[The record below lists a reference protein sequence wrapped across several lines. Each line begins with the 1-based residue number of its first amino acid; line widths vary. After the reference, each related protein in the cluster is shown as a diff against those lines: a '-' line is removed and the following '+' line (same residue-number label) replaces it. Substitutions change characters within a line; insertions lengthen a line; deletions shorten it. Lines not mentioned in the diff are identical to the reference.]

1 MSTDQTVVTRFAP
14 SPSGHLHVGG
24 ARTALYNWAFARKH
38 GGRFILRIEDTDRKR
53 SSDQA
58 GLAFLDDL
66 RWLGIDWDEGP
77 EHDGCGGGE
86 TGPYHQSQR
95 LEIYQRFIDQLIK
108 QGRAY
113 PAFETPEEIDAAR
126 ERARQEKRNYRYDR
140 AALQLDAATV
150 QQYLDEGRPHVIRFR
165 MPDDREITVND
176 QVLGEVTKSSN
187 EYEDFVIRKAD
198 GYPTYHFAVVV
209 DDALMNVTHVIRAQE
224 HLNNTHRHLML
235 QEALGFPHPTYAH
248 LSVVANP
255 NGSKMSKRDK
265 DKALRAA
272 VLERQIASPPQ
283 IGDGLAVR
291 EEEWSWWME
300 DPDRQLE
307 TDAANA
313 LAEVLDV
320 QLPEINVDDFRRSG
334 YLPEVLINYL
344 ALLGWNPGGDI
355 EKFDAAF
362 LCEHFALDRVIKSP
376 ARFDREKLLAFNL
389 DALQEMPENDFAA
402 RLRHH
407 AERYHPAFLDKLGE
421 EDFATF
427 AAANQ
432 SRSKTLDDC
441 FRSDRF
447 FVMDD
452 DQITYEVNKS
462 VRKALVNGEPNG
474 ITHLEGL
481 LHALRDL
488 KTWDSES
495 IEAAVKQ
502 YTDEHA
508 DGKLGKVA
516 QPLRIAVTGGT
527 VSPAIFDTLKILG
540 RESTLARIERC
551 LLQKDEITQ
560 PVS

>member
-1 MSTDQTVVTRFAP
+1 MSTDQTVITRFAP

-38 GGRFILRIEDTDRKR
+38 GGRFILRIEDTDQKR
-53 SSDQA
+53 SSDKA

-77 EHDGCGGGE
+77 EYDGCGGGE
-86 TGPYHQSQR
+86 NGPYHQSQR
-95 LEIYQRFIDQLIK
+95 REIYRRYLDQLVE

-126 ERARQEKRNYRYDR
+126 ELARREKRNYRYNR

-176 QVLGEVTKSSN
+176 QVLGEVTKASN

-224 HLNNTHRHLML
+224 HLNNTHRHLLL
-235 QEALGFPHPTYAH
+235 QEALGFAHPTYAH

-272 VLERQIASPPQ
+272 VLEKQLAGPPQ
-283 IGDGLAVR
+283 IADGLAVR

-313 LAEVLDV
+313 LAEVLDI

-334 YLPEVLINYL
+334 YLPEVLVNYL
-344 ALLGWNPGGDI
+344 ALLGWNPGGDV

-362 LCEHFALDRVIKSP
+362 LRENFALDRVVKSP

-389 DALQEMPENDFAA
+389 DALQAMSPEDFSA
-402 RLRHH
+402 RLHRH
-407 AERYHPAFLDKLGE
+407 AERYHPEFLERLGE
-421 EDFATF
+421 DHFARF
-427 AAANQ
+427 ARANQ

-447 FVMDD
+447 FVTDD
-452 DQITYEVNKS
+452 DQITYELNKP

-474 ITHLEGL
+474 FAHLEGL
-481 LHALRDL
+481 LPVLREL
-488 KTWDSES
+488 ESWEAAS
-495 IEAAVKQ
+495 IEEAVSQ
-502 YTDEHA
+502 YTERNA
-508 DGKLGKVA
+508 EGKLGKVA

-527 VSPAIFDTLKILG
+527 VSPAIFETLTILG
-540 RESTLARIERC
+540 RDRTLARLERC
-551 LLQKDEITQ
+551 LSRRDEMMQ
-560 PVS
+560 PAP

>member
-77 EHDGCGGGE
+77 EHEGCGGGE
-86 TGPYHQSQR
+86 AGPYHQSQR
-95 LEIYQRFIDQLIK
+95 LEIYQSFIDQLIE

-126 ERARQEKRNYRYDR
+126 ERARREKQNYRYDR
-140 AALQLDAATV
+140 AALQIDAATV

-165 MPDDREITVND
+165 MPDDREITVHD

-224 HLNNTHRHLML
+224 HLNNTHRHLVL
-235 QEALGFPHPTYAH
+235 QEALGFPHPSYAH
-248 LSVVANP
+248 LSLVANP

-272 VLERQIASPPQ
+272 VLERQVASPPPFA
-283 IGDGLAVR
+283 DGLAVR
-291 EEEWSWWME
+291 EEEWNWWME

-307 TDAANA
+307 TGAANA
-313 LAEVLDV
+313 LAEVLGV

-334 YLPEVLINYL
+334 YLPEVLTNYL
-344 ALLGWNPGGDI
+344 ALLGWNPGGDV

-362 LCEHFALDRVIKSP
+362 LCGHFALERVIKSP

-389 DALQEMPENDFAA
+389 DALQAMPEDEFAA
-402 RLRHH
+402 QLRRH
-407 AERYHPAFLDKLGE
+407 AERYHPEFLNKLGE
-421 EDFATF
+421 EEF
-427 AAANQ
+427 AAFAEANR
-432 SRSKTLDDC
+432 SRSKTLDEC

-452 DQITYEVNKS
+452 DQITYEVNRP

-474 ITHLEGL
+474 FAHLEGL
-481 LHALRDL
+481 LPVLREL
-488 KTWDSES
+488 ETWDAAS
-495 IEAAVKQ
+495 IEAAVKR
-502 YTDEHA
+502 YTDDHA
-508 DGKLGKVA
+508 EGKLGKVA

-540 RESTLARIERC
+540 RNSTLARIERC
-551 LLQKDEITQ
+551 LTQQDEIKQ
-560 PVS
+560 PAS